1 MRKVFYLII
10 VSFFLFNDLMSEVNY
25 KMIEDLSGLWRFN
38 IGDNSRWNSI
48 NFDDS
53 NWDVIYVPSR
63 WESEGYNGYDGYAW
77 YRKNF
82 KVNSKYFDQNLYL
95 SLGVVDDVAEIYIN
109 EFLVGVSGSF
119 PPQYESAYNAKI
131 WLPLPKNILKE
142 NSDNIISVRVYDKL
156 GEGGIYKG
164 DVGIYISQSP
174 LNLIT
179 NFEGRWK
186 FKIGDD
192 LEWRNS
198 DFNDSN
204 WKELLVPSMWDN
216 QGYKDYDGFAWYR
229 LKFKFNKSK
238 DIDNDLI
245 VILGKI
251 DDLDEC
257 YLNDK
262 MIGSTGDLIIKPLTN
277 DFKDGSNIEYMQI
290 RGYRINKNDLKNG
303 ENLLAVRV
311 YDGFQIGGIYE
322 GPVGI
327 TTLKEYVAFRTNDK
341 RVNGKSFIEL
351 LFD

>member
-1 MRKVFYLII
+1 MRQLFYLII
-10 VSFFLFNDLMSEVNY
+10 GSLFSFNALLAENNY

-38 IGDNSRWNSI
+38 IGDNNRWNI
-48 NFDDS
+48 IKYDDS

-63 WESEGYNGYDGYAW
+63 WEDEGYNGYDGYAW

-82 KVNSKYFDQNLYL
+82 NINSKYFDQNLYL

-119 PPQYESAYNAKI
+119 PPQYESAYNTNI
-131 WLPLPKNILKE
+131 WLPLPKNIFKSNNE
-142 NSDNIISVRVYDKL
+142 NVISVRVYDKS

-164 DVGIYISQSP
+164 DVGIYVSQSP
-174 LNLIT
+174 LKLLT
-179 NFEGRWK
+179 NFEGKWK

-192 LEWRNS
+192 LEWKKSNL
-198 DFNDSN
+198 DDSN

-229 LKFKFNKSK
+229 LKFQFNKSK
-238 DIDNDLI
+238 NIDNNLI
-245 VILGKI
+245 VLLGKI

-262 MIGSTGDLIIKPLTN
+262 MIGSTGDLIIKPILDN
-277 DFKDGSNIEYMQI
+277 FNDGSNNEYLQI
-290 RGYRINKNDLKNG
+290 RGYRIHKNDLKNG
-303 ENLLAVRV
+303 ENIIAVRV
-311 YDGFQIGGIYE
+311 YDGYQIGGIYE

-327 TTLKEYVAFRTNDK
+327 TTMKEYVAFRTKDE
-341 RVNGKSFIEL
+341 RVKGKSFIDL
-351 LFD
+351 LFE